1 MPDDHPEA
9 APIRIGQRLRWTRE
23 ALRLRQVDWCRGLET
38 SQQTWNN
45 FERGYSRI
53 SIKEALK
60 VCDVTG
66 VSLDWIFRG
75 DPRLL
80 PYELAQEI
88 RIQQERGALPRPPRR
103 RRIPSS
109 VGESA

>member
-23 ALRLRQVDWCRGLET
+23 ALRLRQVDWCRGLAT

-88 RIQQERGALPRPPRR
+88 RIQQERGALPRPRR